1 MQNVI
6 SLIISRIVKYNYEI
20 LCQVSV
26 LNKSEDDFRLKLELV
41 FNLNNVILATSQQLF
56 KCWHTIY
63 EYFNTLYLLLI
74 LEFMRDF
81 AL

>member
-56 KCWHTIY
+56 KC
-63 EYFNTLYLLLI
+63 
-74 LEFMRDF
+74 
-81 AL
+81 